1 MYDISKVS
9 LIPRQVLFGNPDKAM
24 ARLSPDGQQL
34 AYLAPV
40 YGVLNVWVGPADKP
54 EEMKPVTDDT
64 GRGIRFYA
72 WAYTNEHVLYLQ
84 DKDGDENWHLYSVNL
99 NTGETKNLTPFEGVQ
114 AQVQAANPESPNEI
128 IVGLNDRNPQ
138 LHDLYQI
145 NITSGQRQLIQQ
157 NDGFMSF
164 VVDEAYRVRYAN
176 RMRPDGGFD
185 MLKVTDDG
193 EWPMFM
199 EVPSE
204 DLLTTNVIGFD
215 HAGETLYMTGS
226 SGRDTAALYAVDPET
241 GERTLL
247 AEDARSD
254 AGDVMIHPTQ
264 KRIQAVAFN
273 YERKE
278 WRLLDEAI
286 EGDLAFLKTVADGEV
301 EVVSRT
307 LDDQNWLAA
316 YLMDDGPVRY
326 YRFDRRKMA
335 AEFLFT
341 DRQALENQP
350 LAKMHSAIIRS
361 RDGLDLV
368 SYYTLP
374 PGSDSDGDGDGRPDQ
389 PLPMVLFVH
398 GGPWSR
404 DQWGYHP
411 FHQWLANRGYVVLGV
426 NFRGSTGF
434 GKAFVNAGNF
444 EWGAAM
450 HDDLLDGLAW
460 AVGQGIAD
468 PDRVAITGASYGG
481 YATLVGLTLTPETFA
496 CGVDIVGPSNLITL
510 LESVPPYWEPMIALF
525 INRVGDFR
533 TEEGRAFLR
542 KRSPLTYAD
551 RIRRPLLI
559 GQGANDPRVKQAEAD
574 QIVEAM
580 QEKGIPVTYALY
592 PDEGHGFARPE
603 NNMSFTAVAEAFM
616 APILGGRY
624 EPIGSDFE
632 GSSIS
637 VLVGVD
643 EVPGLVD
650 ALPRGD

>member
-1 MYDISKVS
+1 MVDISQVS

-24 ARLSPDGQQL
+24 ARLSPDGRQL

-40 YGVLNVWVGPADKP
+40 NGVLNVWVGPSDKP
-54 EEMKPVTDDT
+54 DKMKPVTDDS
-64 GRGIRFYA
+64 GRGVRFYA
-72 WAYTNEHVLYLQ
+72 WSYTNEHILYIQ
-84 DKDGDENWHLYSVNL
+84 DKGGDENWHLYSVTL
-99 NTGETKNLTPFEGVQ
+99 STGEIKNLTPFEGVQ
-114 AQVQAANPESPNEI
+114 AQVQAASLETPNEI
-128 IVGLNDRNPQ
+128 IVGLNDRDPQ
-138 LHDLYQI
+138 LHDLYRI
-145 NITSGQRQLIQQ
+145 NITTGERQLIQQ
-157 NDGFMSF
+157 NEGFMSF
-164 VVDEAYRVRYAN
+164 VLDEGYRVRYAN

-185 MLKVTDDG
+185 MLKVTGDG
-193 EWPMFM
+193 EWSMFM
-199 EVPSE
+199 EVPGE
-204 DLLTTNVIGFD
+204 DLLTTNVIGFNR
-215 HAGETLYMTGS
+215 AGDTLYMTAS
-226 SGRDTAALYAVDPET
+226 KDRDTAALYTVDPET

-286 EGDLAFLKTVADGEV
+286 EKDISFLKTVASGEV
-301 EVVSRT
+301 EIVSRT
-307 LDDQNWLAA
+307 LDDQTWLAA

-326 YRFDRRKMA
+326 YRYSRREMA

-350 LAKMHSAIIRS
+350 LAKMHSTVIRS

-374 PGSDSDGDGDGRPDQ
+374 PGSDNTGDGRPDQ
-389 PLPMVLFVH
+389 PLPLVLFVH
-398 GGPWSR
+398 GGPWAR
-404 DQWGYHP
+404 DQWGYNP
-411 FHQWLANRGYVVLGV
+411 FHQWLANRGYAVLAV

-434 GKAFVNAGNF
+434 GKAFVNAGNL
-444 EWGAAM
+444 EWAAAM
-450 HDDLLDGLAW
+450 HDDLLDGVAW
-460 AVGQGIAD
+460 AIEQGIAD
-468 PDRVAITGASYGG
+468 PDRVAIAGGSYGG
-481 YATLVGLTLTPETFA
+481 YATLVGMTLTPETFA

-510 LESVPPYWEPMIALF
+510 LESIPPYWAPMVELF
-525 INRVGDFR
+525 TNRVGDFR
-533 TEEGRAFLR
+533 VEEGRALLQE
-542 KRSPLTYAD
+542 RSPLTHVN
-551 RIRRPLLI
+551 RIKRPLLI

-580 QEKGIPVTYALY
+580 REKEIPVTYVLY

-603 NNMSFTAVAEAFM
+603 NNMSFAAVAEAFI
-616 APILGGRY
+616 APILGGRF

-637 VLVGVD
+637 VPAGAE
-643 EVPGLVD
+643 EVPGLPAV
-650 ALPRGD
+650 LPDGD